1 MYSSIFMHHLQV
13 GGVHATYYDAPDFT
27 APRSARYAS
36 QAIGNVFRFFLG
48 GGVCVMP
55 FLFCCCCCCCC
66 CCVRACANIHTHTH
80 AHAHAHA
87 HAHTR
92 ARTRAHTGGY
102 PVAQVGW
109 QSMSAT
115 AGLPGGSIATAD
127 GYSVRWAGF
136 VSPTQDGVYT
146 FQWARSGNVA
156 GDRVKLWVDN
166 RQKFLKRQK
175 AICLV
180 ASP

>member
-1 MYSSIFMHHLQV
+1 MDSSIFMHQLEV

-27 APRSARYAS
+27 APRSARQAS
-36 QAIGNVFRFFLG
+36 QAIGNAFFL
-48 GGVCVMP
+48 VFVYVARVRVY
-55 FLFCCCCCCCC
+55 
-66 CCVRACANIHTHTH
+66 VRARARARSH
-80 AHAHAHA
+80 AHAR
-87 HAHTR
+87 AHTLV
-92 ARTRAHTGGY
+92 TGGY
-102 PVAQVGW
+102 PVAQIGW

-166 RQKFLKRQK
+166 R
-175 AICLV
+175 
-180 ASP
+180 